1 MKPEDE
7 TTIELPLWEIQEAF
21 KRLLPGLTFGTNEL
35 RAAEPAKS
43 EAE

>member
-1 MKPEDE
+1 MNPENE
-7 TTIELPLWEIQEAF
+7 TTIELPLYEIQEAF
-21 KRLLPGLTFGTNEL
+21 KRFPPGQTFGTNEL